1 MDYFHIEI
9 VFFTLFCQFLMGKFD
24 LGGEIFVL
32 ERGKKLPILPG
43 DDAVFWRL
51 LHKEKKTCTSGY
63 TEYRNTLFYRKIPK

>member
-24 LGGEIFVL
+24 LVGEIFVL

-43 DDAVFWRL
+43 DDAVFRRL
-51 LHKEKKTCTSGY
+51 LYKEKK
-63 TEYRNTLFYRKIPK
+63 P

>member
-43 DDAVFWRL
+43 DDAVFRRL
-51 LHKEKKTCTSGY
+51 LYKEKKPC
-63 TEYRNTLFYRKIPK
+63 